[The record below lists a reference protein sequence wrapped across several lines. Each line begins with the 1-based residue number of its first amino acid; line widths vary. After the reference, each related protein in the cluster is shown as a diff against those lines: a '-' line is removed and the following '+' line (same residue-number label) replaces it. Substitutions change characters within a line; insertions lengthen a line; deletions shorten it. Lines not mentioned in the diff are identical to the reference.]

1 MPWLKRNLFLLI
13 GVVVAAA
20 LMGVAGWFSFLKIG
34 QDQEVTGQLDALTQE
49 FQDLVNP
56 KGKPHPGDKNVDNIK
71 IAREEHERLKALL
84 ARTRSH
90 YAPLHYATNA
100 DGSVFKLLLEE
111 TIYDLQRQATNA
123 GVKLPPNYNF
133 TFNAQRTIM
142 NPASPDALAYQV
154 VEIKAIAEVLFK
166 AKVHELLG
174 MRRSAL
180 STDDAP
186 SSGEFLP
193 NKPSTND
200 LAILVPYEVT
210 FRGFSAELAAAIQGF
225 YSAPQCFVVK
235 NVTVEKGEIPVAA
248 PEATPFMPSMSP
260 YGPYGPMGPYGR
272 PMGGFN
278 PYGGGM
284 REHGGGMSRYGGMM
298 RPMPGMVPGVA
309 PAAAPQ
315 AKPGLDENPLKVTLF
330 VQYVRL
336 KPPGEKKAP
345 STRPGRPAP
354 APSDGT
360 TPPADA
366 AAPAE
371 PAAK

>member
-34 QDQEVTGQLDALTQE
+34 QDQAVSGQLDALTQE
-49 FQDLVNP
+49 FQELVNP
-56 KGKPHPGDKNVDNIK
+56 KGKPHPGDKNVDNIT
-71 IAREEHERLKALL
+71 IARGEHERLKALL
-84 ARTRSH
+84 ARTRTH

-111 TIYDLQRQATNA
+111 TIYDLLRQATNA
-123 GVKLPPNYNF
+123 GVKLPPKYNF

-142 NPASPDALAYQV
+142 NPASPDALAYHV

-166 AKVHELLG
+166 AKVHELLN
-174 MRRSAL
+174 MRRSAV

-210 FRGFSAELAAAIQGF
+210 FRGFSAELATTIQGF

-248 PEATPFMPSMSP
+248 PEATPFMPSM
-260 YGPYGPMGPYGR
+260 GPYGPMGPYGR

-284 REHGGGMSRYGGMM
+284 REHGGGMSRYGMM

-330 VQYVRL
+330 IQYVRL
-336 KPPGEKKAP
+336 KPPGQKTP
-345 STRPGRPAP
+345 TTRPGRAAP
-354 APSDGT
+354 VSPDA
-360 TPPADA
+360 A
-366 AAPAE
+366 AAPADPAAPTE